1 MKQTNNIPSQAPLRI
16 RRYVSSTERIFNS
29 MYLQINISSTQCLPK
44 SMYTSSTQR
53 IFNSIYLQPNISS
66 NQCIP
71 KSMYLQVSST
81 KCILNL
87 CIFNLMY
94 IPLNVLHCSYIS
106 FNSMR
111 LELNASLK
119 HCQRHNGPRLGVLR
133 LD

>member
-1 MKQTNNIPSQAPLRI
+1 MPPKI
-16 RRYVSSTERIFNS
+16 YVYIFNS
-29 MYLQINISSTQCLPK
+29 TYLQLDISSTQYILKLMHPK
-44 SMYTSSTQR
+44 VY
-53 IFNSIYLQPNISS
+53 
-66 NQCIP
+66 
-71 KSMYLQVSST
+71 VSST